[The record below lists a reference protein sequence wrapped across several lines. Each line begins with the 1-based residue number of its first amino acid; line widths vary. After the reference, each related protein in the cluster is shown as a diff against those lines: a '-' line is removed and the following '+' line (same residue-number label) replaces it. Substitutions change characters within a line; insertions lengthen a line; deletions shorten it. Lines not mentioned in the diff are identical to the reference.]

1 MLFVKEA
8 KWSDVVRVVSG
19 GSFLEVRRLFV
30 REKARGKRR
39 EGNGLFNFL
48 NSPRLQW
55 VVWLIGPSSIMHA
68 MLVCLVGL
76 LRASDQDGSCLKSW
90 QKSLTAP
97 IIPAGDPFF
106 IPHSSCSIQ
115 LDCSPCMRAACSMF
129 IIHFVSNLA
138 FLHRAACKD
147 PKLRHPSRTI
157 R

>member
-1 MLFVKEA
+1 VKEA

-76 LRASDQDGSCLKSW
+76 LRAPPSSSFRPGWQLSQILAEKLNSSNHPSW
-90 QKSLTAP
+90 GPL
-97 IIPAGDPFF
+97 F
-106 IPHSSCSIQ
+106 HSSFVMFHSIR
-115 LDCSPCMRAACSMF
+115 LLPMYEGGMF
-129 IIHFVSNLA
+129 NVHYSLRFESCILA
-138 FLHRAACKD
+138 SGRL
-147 PKLRHPSRTI
+147 
-157 R
+157 